1 MRRNRSSRCVILGL
15 FVALNFGLYSCYEP
29 EEGCLD
35 VAAKNFQVDADR
47 DCPDGCCEYPSLKL
61 ILSHRVGEQGND
73 EPLRYLTTVY
83 TDAQRQVFRL
93 QKMQYYL
100 SNFLLHA
107 ADGTTASVTDLLS
120 VQSYNTDGGLTDNQL
135 TDDFLLINPSF
146 SSTLTVGEIQVNGT
160 FEAISFSLGL
170 TELAN
175 RTDTT
180 SVEEGHPLGSI
191 DDPMF
196 VDQDQGYAFLEAAIL
211 RDTIASDTIP
221 TDVSVVGTGQRID
234 YFIPF
239 DQPFNLNPG
248 YNINISLHINYATW
262 LNAIEDVRNDSPEAI
277 ADKIVSGLSQAI
289 SFVEISADNI

>member
-1 MRRNRSSRCVILGL
+1 MRRNRSSRYAILGL
-15 FVALNFGLYSCYEP
+15 CLALNFGLISCYEP

-35 VAAKNFQVDADR
+35 VAAKNFQVDADV

-61 ILSHRVGEQGND
+61 TLSHRVGEPGND
-73 EPLRYLTTVY
+73 EPLRYLTAVY
-83 TDAQRQVFRL
+83 TDALRQVFRV

-107 ADGTTASVTDLLS
+107 ADGNTVSVTDLLS
-120 VQSYNTDGGLTDNQL
+120 VQSFNTDGSLTDNQL

-146 SSTLTVGEIQVNGT
+146 SNSLTVGEIQVNGT

-170 TELAN
+170 NELAN
-175 RTDTT
+175 QTDTS

-191 DDPMF
+191 DDPMY
-196 VDQDQGYAFLEAAIL
+196 VDEDQGYAFLEAAIL

-221 TDVSVVGTGQRID
+221 TEVSVVGVDQRID

-239 DQPFNLNPG
+239 DQPFALNPG

-262 LNAIEDVRNDSPEAI
+262 LNAIENVRNDSPEAI

-289 SFVEISADNI
+289 SLVEVTADNF

>member
-1 MRRNRSSRCVILGL
+1 MRRNRSSKHLVFGLGL
-15 FVALNFGLYSCYEP
+15 ALAVGLNSCYEP

-35 VAAKNFQVDADR
+35 FAAKNFQVDADL

-107 ADGTTASVTDLLS
+107 ADGSTASVTDLLS
-120 VQSYNTDGGLTDNQL
+120 VQSYDSGGSLTDNEL

-146 SSTLTVGEIQVNGT
+146 SSSLTVGEIQVNGT

-170 TELAN
+170 NELAN
-175 RTDTT
+175 RTDTS

-196 VDQDQGYAFLEAAIL
+196 VDVDQGYAFVEAAIL

-221 TDVSVVGTGQRID
+221 AEVKVVGTDQRID

-239 DQPFNLNPG
+239 DQPFDLNPG

-289 SFVEISADNI
+289 SLVEITADNI